1 MHTALLLK
9 ERVMEP
15 ACSGG
20 LYATLRILL
29 PAVLA
34 GLRYL
39 FKSRPATELQ
49 PGREL
54 PSTGDCKHT
63 EAASPA
69 IATDAAGH
77 TCSECGCSEN
87 HPTGSTP
94 NHTEPLR

>member
-1 MHTALLLK
+1 MHTAHLLK

-54 PSTGDCKHT
+54 PSTGDCKHA
-63 EAASPA
+63 EAAS
-69 IATDAAGH
+69 ATNTASH

-87 HPTGSTP
+87 HPTGPTP